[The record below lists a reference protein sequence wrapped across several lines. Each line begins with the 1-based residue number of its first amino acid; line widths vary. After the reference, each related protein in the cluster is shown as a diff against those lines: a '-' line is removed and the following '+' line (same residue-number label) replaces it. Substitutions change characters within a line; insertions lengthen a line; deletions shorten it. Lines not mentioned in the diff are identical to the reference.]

1 MENIQT
7 KTIETIISDFLFDK
21 RVKVWKGENYIA
33 LQPLG
38 TTTEHEG
45 IIKGVRYNPANKS
58 DRPRINIEI
67 LIDHKVYSTKVY
79 ITENIIFIS
88 K

>member
-45 IIKGVRYNPANKS
+45 IIKGVRYNGSNKS
-58 DRPRINIEI
+58 NSQRINIDI
-67 LIDHKVYSTKVY
+67 LIDDKVYSAKACFN
-79 ITENIIFIS
+79 ENIIFIS

>member
-21 RVKVWKGENYIA
+21 RVKVWKGENYIT
-33 LQPLG
+33 LSPLG
-38 TTTEHEG
+38 STKEHEG
-45 IIKGVRYNPANKS
+45 IIKGVRYNGSNKS
-58 DRPRINIEI
+58 NSQRINIEI
-67 LIDHKVYSTKVY
+67 LIDDKVYSAKVCFN
-79 ITENIIFIS
+79 ENIIFIS